1 MGSDSVRGSS
11 RVLWGAA
18 IGFLILRIAL
28 SVYQA
33 YFPPKPPG
41 LVQWAT
47 AADAAKVSS
56 DTLKPI
62 LYVFAASWSG
72 PSKQMIWEVFNVPDA
87 AGQINRDFV
96 PVYALEGGQPGIASE
111 TEVAEL
117 TQRFG
122 VGTYPTLVVVS
133 PDHAPAA
140 LRGYSGKDAVEEF
153 LASGWR
159 DAKPSLDTGAS
170 LDDIRSELERQRNIL
185 LDGGY
190 LDAGPR

>member
-1 MGSDSVRGSS
+1 MASDSVRASS
-11 RVLWGAA
+11 RLLWGAA
-18 IGFLILRIAL
+18 IGFLVLRIAL
-28 SVYQA
+28 SVYQT

-41 LVQWAT
+41 LVHWT
-47 AADAAKVSS
+47 PAADAAKVST
-56 DTLKPI
+56 DTFKPI

-87 AGQINRDFV
+87 ADQINRDFV
-96 PVYALEGGQPGIASE
+96 PVYALEGGQAGLASDL
-111 TEVAEL
+111 EVAEL

-133 PDHAPAA
+133 TDHAPSVQ
-140 LRGYSGKDAVEEF
+140 RGYSGKDAVEEF

-159 DAKPSLDTGAS
+159 DAKPVLGGGAS
-170 LDDIRSELERQRNIL
+170 LDDIKNELERQRNIY

-190 LDAGPR
+190 LDAGVR